1 MILGIG
7 TDIVAIQRMADLHAR
22 HGDRLARRLLA
33 PGEWADYEAARDK
46 PRLLA
51 KRFAA
56 KEALAKAMGTGVRA
70 PLTLTALGV
79 GHDGLGKPE
88 FFCAPALADWLRSR
102 GAGNVHLSLSDEQDS
117 VVAFVIVERP

>member
-7 TDIVAIQRMADLHAR
+7 TDVVAVRRMAELHTR
-22 HGDRLARRLLA
+22 HGERLARRMLA
-33 PGEWADYEAARDK
+33 MGERGDYDRVRDK

-70 PLTLTALGV
+70 PLTLTAVGV
-79 GHDGLGKPE
+79 GHDELGKPV
-88 FFCAPALADWLRSR
+88 FFFAPALAGWLQER
-102 GAGNVHLSLSDEQDS
+102 GAGNVHLSLSDEVDT